1 MSAKQAETS
10 PEKQYRLTPQRLR
23 WRCAPTNFA
32 FKTTDELDDTP
43 IQIIGQN
50 RAMEALRLG
59 LTMNSEG
66 YNIFVTGEVGSGRS
80 TVVRRML
87 DGLDRGDTAPS
98 DLVYVHNFQD
108 SDQPRRLILD
118 AGQGRDLRDAMEELL
133 ESISRDLHGMFDSE
147 EYRRQ
152 RTVLIE
158 GTTTE
163 QKARLKDFE
172 KKVQEQG
179 FALVQVQMGPLTRP
193 QLVPVV
199 AGNPVDM
206 DQLEGLVEQGQF
218 KQTDYENLQQLRTEL
233 AGEMEALGKSFR
245 NADRELRKTLS
256 VLDRDLA
263 RPLVEEAVAEVRE
276 VFTAEGLP
284 TYLDQVVED
293 ILEHLGSFRDAQE
306 GASPEELVGA
316 AGESAQDRDRYRIN
330 VLVDNAKTEG
340 RPIIWETAPSYR
352 NLFGTIEKIRTPTG
366 DYVTDHMRVRSGSL
380 LRASGGILVL
390 DAMDMLVE
398 PGVWAALK
406 RTLRNRSVEI
416 QSFDPLQLFAS
427 VSLKPQ
433 AVPIDVKVIMLG
445 TRHIYRLLYN
455 LDEDFKKIFKV
466 KSEFAMFTDRSD
478 EELFNYASFVRK
490 KVKDDGLKAFH
501 RDAVAA
507 VVEHGVRL
515 AGDLE
520 KLTTRFTDIA
530 DLIREAGYWA
540 DRENARSVRE
550 KHVVLALR
558 QQVHRVSMF
567 EDILRERIAEGTV
580 LIDFE
585 GAKVG
590 QINGLALLNQG
601 DHEFAQP
608 SRITATTAMG
618 RNGIIDIERE
628 AHMSGSIHTKGVLIL
643 SGFLR
648 AHFAQTKPLALT
660 ASLTFEQSYG
670 GIDGDS
676 ASSAE
681 LYAIL
686 SSLSEVSLRQGVAV
700 TGSVNQKGEVQPIG
714 GVNRKIEGFFDLCR
728 IVGLTGDQGVMIPT
742 RNVRHLM
749 LRKDVVE
756 QVRKGQFHIWAV
768 STIEEGL
775 RVLTTKEPG
784 TPAADG
790 VYPEGTIYRLVNDK
804 LCRLAEDVR
813 RFGTADLQPSN

>member
-1 MSAKQAETS
+1 MSPKPVGSSQ
-10 PEKQYRLTPQRLR
+10 EKSYRLAPQHLR
-23 WRCAPTNFA
+23 WRCDPTNFA
-32 FKTTDELDDTP
+32 FKTTDDLDDCP

-59 LTMNSEG
+59 LTMKSEG
-66 YNIFVTGEVGSGRS
+66 YNIFVTGDVGSGRS
-80 TVVRRML
+80 TVVKRML
-87 DGLDRGDTAPS
+87 DGLDRGETAPA

-108 SDQPRRLILD
+108 TDQPRRLIL
-118 AGQGRDLRDAMEELL
+118 GVGEGRNFRDAMEELL

-158 GTTTE
+158 KTTSE
-163 QKARLKDFE
+163 QKVRLKDYE

-206 DQLEGLVEQGQF
+206 DQLEGLVEQDQF
-218 KQTDYENLQQLRTEL
+218 KQTDFENLQKLRTEL
-233 AGEMEALGKSFR
+233 AGEMEQLGKSFR

-263 RPLVEEAVAEVRE
+263 RPLVEEAVTDVRDA
-276 VFTAEGLP
+276 FQAEGLP
-284 TYLDQVVED
+284 TYLDQVTEEV
-293 ILEHLGSFRDAQE
+293 LEHLGSFRDGQE
-306 GASPEELVGA
+306 GASPEDA
-316 AGESAQDRDRYRIN
+316 AGGGESVLDRDRYRVN
-330 VLVDNAKTEG
+330 VLVDNAKTHG
-340 RPIIWETAPSYR
+340 LPIIWETAPSYR
-352 NLFGTIEKIRTPTG
+352 NLFGTIEKVRTPSG
-366 DYVTDHMRVRSGSL
+366 DYVTDHMRIRSGSL
-380 LRASGGILVL
+380 LRANGGILVL

-427 VSLKPQ
+427 VSLKPE

-445 TRHIYRLLYN
+445 TRHIYHALYN

-466 KSEFAMFTDRSD
+466 KAEFAMFTDRSD
-478 EELFNYASFVRK
+478 EELYNYACFVRK

-515 AGDLE
+515 AGDNE
-520 KLTTRFTDIA
+520 RLTTRFTDIA

-540 DRENARSVRE
+540 NRENARNVRE
-550 KHVVLALR
+550 KHVVLALQ

-567 EDILRERIAEGTV
+567 EEILRDRIADGTV

-601 DHEFAQP
+601 DYEFAQP

-648 AHFAQTKPLALT
+648 AHFAQNKPLALT

-681 LYAIL
+681 LYALL
-686 SSLSEVSLRQGVAV
+686 SSLSGVPLRQGVAV
-700 TGSVNQKGEVQPIG
+700 TGSVNQMGEIQPIG

-728 IVGLTGDQGVMIPT
+728 IVGLTGDQGVMIPR

-756 QVRKGQFHIWAV
+756 QVRKGRFHIWAV

-775 RVLTTKEPG
+775 RVLTAIEPG
-784 TPAADG
+784 SAGSDG
-790 VYPEGTIYRLVNDK
+790 TYPDGTIYHGVNERLA
-804 LCRLAEDVR
+804 RLAEDVR
-813 RFGTADLQPSN
+813 RFGAADIAPSN